1 MHTQESIEL
10 GKDALKCF
18 AKQYVGSSEEKVKK
32 SISLKMPELT
42 RKRKLTPR
50 IMTQQPPRILQGNQF
65 DSIIEDDSSSELI
78 VFEPLKAAS
87 AEELNLSKDTD
98 KSEQIQFKHGLEE
111 NIKVVFNVCLMFIL
125 RWIFHMSL

>member
-1 MHTQESIEL
+1 
-10 GKDALKCF
+10 
-18 AKQYVGSSEEKVKK
+18 
-32 SISLKMPELT
+32 
-42 RKRKLTPR
+42 
-50 IMTQQPPRILQGNQF
+50 MTQQPPRILQGNQF

-87 AEELNLSKDTD
+87 AEELSLSKDTD
-98 KSEQIQFKHGLEE
+98 KSEQIQFKHELEE